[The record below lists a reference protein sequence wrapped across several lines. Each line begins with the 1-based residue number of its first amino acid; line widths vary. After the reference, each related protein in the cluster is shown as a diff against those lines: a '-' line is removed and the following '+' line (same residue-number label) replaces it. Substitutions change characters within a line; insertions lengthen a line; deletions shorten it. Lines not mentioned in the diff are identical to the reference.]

1 MIVAL
6 PDKPWQVALID
17 QDKGNMID
25 VKVNLF
31 EKKSEVTYDVPRS
44 SIHLFWPQ
52 YFISEQEIRAVHS
65 TVGWVLFK
73 RWQVWPVCSVSG
85 WS

>member
-31 EKKSEVTYDVPRS
+31 LKKKQVKPGFTNYQPREVSQKNLD
-44 SIHLFWPQ
+44 
-52 YFISEQEIRAVHS
+52 
-65 TVGWVLFK
+65 K
-73 RWQVWPVCSVSG
+73 K
-85 WS
+85 

>member
-31 EKKSEVTYDVPRS
+31 LQKKSEVTHNVPR
-44 SIHLFWPQ
+44 FT
-52 YFISEQEIRAVHS
+52 YFGLGV
-65 TVGWVLFK
+65 
-73 RWQVWPVCSVSG
+73 
-85 WS
+85 

>member
-31 EKKSEVTYDVPRS
+31 EKKSEVTYNVPRS
-44 SIHLFWPQ
+44 SV
-52 YFISEQEIRAVHS
+52 Y
-65 TVGWVLFK
+65 
-73 RWQVWPVCSVSG
+73 
-85 WS
+85 